1 MSGSMPRVELA
12 QSQEY
17 VVPVL
22 RSKTRYCRISNK
34 PVLTQQPQTLD
45 AKSGGYKPAD
55 LPTVCV

>member
-1 MSGSMPRVELA
+1 MPRVELA